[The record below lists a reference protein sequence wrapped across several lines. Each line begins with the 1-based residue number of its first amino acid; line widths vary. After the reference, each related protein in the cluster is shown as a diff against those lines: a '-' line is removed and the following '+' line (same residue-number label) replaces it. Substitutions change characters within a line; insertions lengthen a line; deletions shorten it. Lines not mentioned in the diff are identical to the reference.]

1 MNLQK
6 FSYLFL
12 YTIAMGLIIS
22 MVYVNALNIEEE
34 DQTSRIT
41 WITIL
46 VGFAVLYVNSK
57 GLEFIKLLK
66 YTSMLFVGVF
76 VIYVLGKFI
85 GSFAGYD
92 LISYHGIALF
102 STLFIF
108 GYLVYYFS

>member
-1 MNLQK
+1 MDLKK

-12 YTIAMGLIIS
+12 YTIAMGLVIS
-22 MVYVNALNIEEE
+22 MVYINSLNIPEEN
-34 DQTSRIT
+34 QSSRIT

-46 VGFAVLYVNSK
+46 IGIAVFYINGK
-57 GLEFIKLLK
+57 GLEFLKMLK
-66 YTSMLFVGVF
+66 YTAMFFVGGF
-76 VIYVLGKFI
+76 VIYFLSKFI